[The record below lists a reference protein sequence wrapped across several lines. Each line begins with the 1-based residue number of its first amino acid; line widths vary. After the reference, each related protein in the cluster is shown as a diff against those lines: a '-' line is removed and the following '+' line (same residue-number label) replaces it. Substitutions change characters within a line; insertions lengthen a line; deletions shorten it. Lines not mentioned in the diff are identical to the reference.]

1 MVVRLTLNSMNPKVV
16 GSNLG
21 LDIIFFFSFKPF
33 VCVIFLIIVLFVVV
47 FIIPFY
53 FHAETLLHTHV
64 EIIII
69 RPLADR

>member
-1 MVVRLTLNSMNPKVV
+1 MVVRRTVNSMNPKVV

-21 LDIIFFFSFKPF
+21 LDIIFFSFKPF
-33 VCVIFLIIVLFVVV
+33 VCVIYFIIVLFVVV
-47 FIIPFY
+47 FFLPFY